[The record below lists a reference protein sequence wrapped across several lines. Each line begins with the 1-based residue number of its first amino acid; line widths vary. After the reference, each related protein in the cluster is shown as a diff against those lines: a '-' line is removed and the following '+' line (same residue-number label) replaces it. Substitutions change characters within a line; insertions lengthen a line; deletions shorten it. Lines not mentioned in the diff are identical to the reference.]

1 MSVQTIHIPDIGAS
15 DEVEVIEISVAVGE
29 TVETDQTMLVLES
42 DKTTM
47 DIPAPMAGEIKELLL
62 NVGDKVVTGS
72 PMFNLLLEAAAI
84 TRQDIEES
92 QPNVVEDTSKQP
104 TEKMLEAMMSSKGT
118 GQATDQAIDERMQ
131 QLFIPDIGTSDSVA
145 VIEVSVKVG
154 DAIEQDQTLMVLESD
169 KTTMDIPAAFS
180 GVLKSLLVSEG
191 DEVTSGT
198 LMGMMETQLVISEA
212 VAPNKLAEVEAPR
225 ETPVAA
231 QASSSPSIR
240 EMPQQ
245 TVIEVVTISRDSI
258 YAGPAVRLLAR
269 EMGINLQEVK
279 GSAPRGRICKDD
291 VKTYV
296 KQKINQPVIREAQE
310 LLPKIDFSQ
319 FGEIEQQDLSR
330 IKQATARN
338 MTRSWRHIPMVTQFD
353 ETDITELEH
362 YRRDILPNQIDTKVT
377 MLAFVVKAVAH
388 ALVKFPQFNSSLDPE
403 GKTLILKKYINIG
416 IAVETPQG
424 LMVPVIKD
432 VNNKS
437 LVEIA
442 QAASTLAKQARDKK
456 LPLDAMQGGCFS
468 ISSLGG
474 IGGTQFTP
482 IVNSPEVAILGLSKS
497 SKKPV
502 FDEGSQSFVPRLM
515 LPLSLTYDH
524 RVIDGAEAARFTL
537 YISGLLQDIRHLL
550 L

>member
-62 NVGDKVVTGS
+62 NVGDKVGTGS
-72 PMFNLLLEAAAI
+72 PMFNLLLDAAAI
-84 TRQDIEES
+84 TPQVNEDN
-92 QPNVVEDTSKQP
+92 PLNVVEDTS
-104 TEKMLEAMMSSKGT
+104 EKPIEKTLESIATSINL
-118 GQATDQAIDERMQ
+118 GQVTDQTIDERIQ
-131 QLFIPDIGTSDSVA
+131 PLFIPDIGTSESVV

-154 DAIEQDQTLMVLESD
+154 DTIEQDQTLMVLESD

-180 GVLKSLLVSEG
+180 GVLKSLLISEG
-191 DEVTSGT
+191 DDVTSGT
-198 LMGMMETQLVISEA
+198 LMGSMETQVVMNEA
-212 VAPNKLAEVEAPR
+212 VEPKKSAEMEASR
-225 ETPVAA
+225 DIPVAT
-231 QASSSPSIR
+231 QVPSSVKR
-240 EMPQQ
+240 KEMPQQ
-245 TVIEVVTISRDSI
+245 TVVEAPAISSNSI

-269 EMGINLQEVK
+269 EMGINLQEIK

-310 LLPKIDFSQ
+310 QLPKIDFSQ

-353 ETDITELEH
+353 ETDITELEQ
-362 YRRDILPNQIDTKVT
+362 YRREILPNQIDTKVT

-403 GKTLILKKYINIG
+403 GKALILKKYINIG

-502 FDEGSQSFVPRLM
+502 FDEGTQSFVPRLM

>member
-62 NVGDKVVTGS
+62 NVGDKVATGS
-72 PMFNLLLEAAAI
+72 PMFNLLLEAAAA
-84 TRQDIEES
+84 TPQDIEEN
-92 QPNVVEDTSKQP
+92 PLNVVEGASEKP

-118 GQATDQAIDERMQ
+118 GQATDQTIDKRMQ

-154 DAIEQDQTLMVLESD
+154 DTIEQDQTLMVLESD

-180 GVLKSLLVSEG
+180 GVLKSLAISEG
-191 DEVTSGT
+191 DDVTSGT
-198 LMGMMETQLVISEA
+198 LMGSMETQLVMSEA
-212 VAPNKLAEVEAPR
+212 VEPNKPAEVEAPI
-225 ETPVAA
+225 EAPVATKTP
-231 QASSSPSIR
+231 SSPNIK

-245 TVIEVVTISRDSI
+245 AVIEVAATSSDNI

-310 LLPKIDFSQ
+310 QLPKIDFSQ

-362 YRRDILPNQIDTKVT
+362 YRREILPNQIDTKVT

>member
-1 MSVQTIHIPDIGAS
+1 MSVQTIHIPDIGAT

-29 TVETDQTMLVLES
+29 KVETDQTMLVLES

-62 NVGDKVVTGS
+62 NVGDKVATGS
-72 PMFNLLLEAAAI
+72 PMFNLLLEKAEAAS
-84 TRQDIEES
+84 QVVEEN
-92 QPNVVEDTSKQP
+92 QPNVIEDTSEKQ
-104 TEKMLEAMMSSKGT
+104 TETSLKAIVT
-118 GQATDQAIDERMQ
+118 TDLRMES
-131 QLFIPDIGTSDSVA
+131 LFIPDIGTSDSVA

-154 DAIEQDQTLMVLESD
+154 DTIEQDQTLMVLESD

-180 GVLKSLLVSEG
+180 GVLKSLSISEG

-198 LMGMMETQLVISEA
+198 LMGSMEIGSAFSE
-212 VAPNKLAEVEAPR
+212 VVESNRAPEI
-225 ETPVAA
+225 ETPNEMPVVSKAF
-231 QASSSPSIR
+231 SSSQIK

-245 TVIEVVTISRDSI
+245 SLNEIIMASGHSI

-291 VKTYV
+291 VKNYV
-296 KQKINQPVIREAQE
+296 KQNINKPAAVTTED
-310 LLPKIDFSQ
+310 LLPSIDFSQ
-319 FGEIEQQDLSR
+319 FGEIESQSLSR

-338 MTRSWRHIPMVTQFD
+338 MSRSWRHIPMVTQFD
-353 ETDITELEH
+353 ESDITELEH
-362 YRRDILPNQIDTKVT
+362 YRREILPSQIDSKVN

-442 QAASTLAKQARDKK
+442 QAASILARQARDKK

-502 FDEGSQSFVPRLM
+502 FDEGTQSFVPRLM

-524 RVIDGAEAARFTL
+524 RVIDGAEAARFTI

>member
-29 TVETDQTMLVLES
+29 QVETDQTMLVLES

-62 NVGDKVVTGS
+62 NVGDRVVTGS
-72 PMFNLLLEAAAI
+72 PMFNLLLEKVEATQPA
-84 TRQDIEES
+84 IEEN
-92 QPNVVEDTSKQP
+92 QLDVIKDTSEKQ
-104 TEKMLEAMMSSKGT
+104 TETSLKVIVTADLRVES
-118 GQATDQAIDERMQ
+118 
-131 QLFIPDIGTSDSVA
+131 LFIPDIGTSDSVA
-145 VIEVSVKVG
+145 VIEVSAKVG
-154 DAIEQDQTLMVLESD
+154 DSIEKDQTLLVLESD

-180 GVLKSLLVSEG
+180 GVLTSLCINEG

-198 LMGMMETQLVISEA
+198 LMGSIEIQSVFPEVIE
-212 VAPNKLAEVEAPR
+212 PNRVAEVE
-225 ETPVAA
+225 TPNEIPVVS
-231 QASSSPSIR
+231 QASSSSHIK

-245 TVIEVVTISRDSI
+245 TVNETTMASGHSI

-291 VKTYV
+291 VKNYV
-296 KQKINQPVIREAQE
+296 KQNINKPSAATTED
-310 LLPKIDFSQ
+310 LLPSIDFSQ
-319 FGEIEQQDLSR
+319 FGEIESQSLSR

-338 MTRSWRHIPMVTQFD
+338 MSRSWRHIPMVTQFD
-353 ETDITELEH
+353 ESDITELEH
-362 YRRDILPNQIDTKVT
+362 YRREILPSQIDSKVT

-442 QAASTLAKQARDKK
+442 QAASMLAVQARDKK

-497 SKKPV
+497 RLFWVCLSPV
-502 FDEGSQSFVPRLM
+502 RSLCLM
-515 LPLSLTYDH
+515 
-524 RVIDGAEAARFTL
+524 RVARVL
-537 YISGLLQDIRHLL
+537 CPG
-550 L
+550 

>member
-29 TVETDQTMLVLES
+29 KVETDQTMLVLES

-62 NVGDKVVTGS
+62 NVGDKVATGS
-72 PMFNLLLEAAAI
+72 PMFNLMLERAEATQEI
-84 TRQDIEES
+84 IEEN
-92 QPNVVEDTSKQP
+92 QPNVIEDTSEKQ
-104 TEKMLEAMMSSKGT
+104 TETSLK
-118 GQATDQAIDERMQ
+118 AIVTADLRIES
-131 QLFIPDIGTSDSVA
+131 LFIPDIGTSDSVA

-154 DAIEQDQTLMVLESD
+154 DTIEQDQTLMVLESD

-180 GVLKSLLVSEG
+180 GVLTSLSISEG

-198 LMGMMETQLVISEA
+198 LMGSMEIQSAFPEVVETNRVAEMDTQ
-212 VAPNKLAEVEAPR
+212 NEV
-225 ETPVAA
+225 PVVSKAS
-231 QASSSPSIR
+231 ASSHIK
-240 EMPQQ
+240 EMPQKIVNE
-245 TVIEVVTISRDSI
+245 TTMAAGHSI

-291 VKTYV
+291 VKNYV
-296 KQKINQPVIREAQE
+296 KQNINKPSAATKED
-310 LLPKIDFSQ
+310 LLPSIDFSQ
-319 FGEIEQQDLSR
+319 FGEIESQSLSR

-338 MTRSWRHIPMVTQFD
+338 MSRSWRHIPMVTQFD
-353 ETDITELEH
+353 ESDITELEH
-362 YRRDILPNQIDTKVT
+362 YRREILPSQIDSKVT

-442 QAASTLAKQARDKK
+442 QAASMLAGQARDKK
-456 LPLDAMQGGCFS
+456 LPLDSMQGGCFS

-502 FDEGSQSFVPRLM
+502 FDEGTQSFVPRLM

-524 RVIDGAEAARFTL
+524 RVIDGAEAARFTI